1 MSGNAVG
8 RHAVDD
14 DDFNCL
20 SPVELIQVVGLGP
33 QCDVFEFV
41 SSGLDVAGWNYDI
54 CVVEVNLVSRG
65 GSALKDTG
73 PTADPW
79 TMLAEMFTRVE
90 VEPPNLVQ

>member
-33 QCDVFEFV
+33 QCDVFELV

-65 GSALKDTG
+65 GSGKIGCIKGHWSDSGFLDYAGRD
-73 PTADPW
+73 
-79 TMLAEMFTRVE
+79 VH
-90 VEPPNLVQ
+90 QS